1 MNLLTQNSKI
11 KETSEKLGLKIF
23 NFSIPAY
30 KSVNGETICKYAKDC
45 VKYCYAQKG
54 NYTRFPKIGQL
65 MEQRYELSKQSIFIG
80 LMNIEIK
87 KKKAD
92 AIRIHDSGDFYS
104 KEYLQKWISIA
115 KDNPAVNFYAY
126 TKSLPFFK
134 DIILPNNMDIIFSV
148 GGYKDKTIDFN
159 KDRHAQI
166 FSNIEELEK
175 AGYVNASKI
184 DYYATKFYSE
194 NKKVGLI
201 YH

>member
-1 MNLLTQNSKI
+1 MNLLTQNSKL
-11 KETSEKLGLKIF
+11 KETSKKLGLKIF

>member
-1 MNLLTQNSKI
+1 MNLLTQNQKL
-11 KETSEKLGLKIF
+11 KETSKELGLKIF

-54 NYTRFPKIGQL
+54 NYVRYPKNNVLREKKYQL
-65 MEQRYELSKQSIFIG
+65 TKQSIFVG

-87 KKKAD
+87 KKKA
-92 AIRIHDSGDFYS
+92 AAVRIHDSGDFYS
-104 KEYLQKWISIA
+104 REYLQKWILIA
-115 KDNPAVNFYAY
+115 NSNPNVNFYAY
-126 TKSLPFFK
+126 TKSLPYFK
-134 DIILPNNMDIIFSV
+134 DIKLPENMDVIFSV
-148 GGYKDKTIDFN
+148 GGYKDKSINYN

-166 FSNIEELEK
+166 FDNIEQLEK
-175 AGYVNASKI
+175 DGYINASKI